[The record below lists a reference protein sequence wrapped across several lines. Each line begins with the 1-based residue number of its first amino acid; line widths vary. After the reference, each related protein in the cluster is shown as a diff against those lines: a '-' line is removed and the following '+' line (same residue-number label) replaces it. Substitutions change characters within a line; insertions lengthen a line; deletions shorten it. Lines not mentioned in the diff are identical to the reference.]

1 MIINMSGGGIDNLKF
16 RVYAATSLPAS
27 GKENDVCIITS
38 TPISGWEVYP
48 NSPAWESGNGHVY
61 IQNDPAYSGEYPNV
75 NILKKNAIWLYLIKC
90 WQYENGT
97 WSAKGA
103 YQYRNGAW
111 VQFSTVFRA
120 TINITYPAG
129 STCKATC
136 GSTTLTAPNTSG
148 IWACVVPNAGTWTV
162 TATNG
167 SDSKSETA
175 EITTDGQSVSVSID
189 YGFDLYKAGDECL
202 AVTGGWVTG
211 STGKGTHSVQKLDSG
226 MHIKCVQGDSDV
238 SDDVG
243 VRTSSKVDLTGYSQ
257 LTIQYRIITRSYKL
271 SLKVGT
277 STAVATSN
285 SNSYNAILDLNG
297 NPGNYE
303 KTLPINFSTQMYIGV
318 CTHCTYG
325 SPTSE
330 FVVERVFLR

>member
-1 MIINMSGGGIDNLKF
+1 MIFNMTGPGSSGGKLTVTTPGAGITVTAARDGKTKT
-16 RVYAATSLPAS
+16 RVS
-27 GKENDVCIITS
+27 GADGTAVFK
-38 TPISGWEVYP
+38 GL
-48 NSPAWESGNGHVY
+48 ESGDWVLT
-61 IQNDPAYSGEYPNV
+61 ITDGERTSVPV
-75 NILKKNAIWLYLIKC
+75 SITIKTD
-90 WQYENGT
+90 YAT
-97 WSAKGA
+97 ALT
-103 YQYRNGAW
+103 
-111 VQFSTVFRA
+111 FFTA
-120 TINITYPAG
+120 TINVSYPEG
-129 STCKATC
+129 SSCTATD
-136 GSTTLTAPNTSG
+136 GVTTLTAPDTSG
-148 IWACVVPNAGTWTV
+148 TWACVVPNAGTWTV
-162 TATNG
+162 TATDG
-167 SDSKSETA
+167 SESKSETA

-189 YGFDLYKAGDECL
+189 YGFDLYKAGDERI

-226 MHIKCVQGDSDV
+226 MHMKCVQGDSDL

-285 SNSYNAILDLNG
+285 SFSYDAILDLNG
-297 NPGNYE
+297 TPGNYE

-325 SPTSE
+325 LPTSE

>member
-1 MIINMSGGGIDNLKF
+1 MIFNMTGPGISGGALTVTTPGAGITVTAARDGKTKT
-16 RVYAATSLPAS
+16 RVS
-27 GKENDVCIITS
+27 GADGTAVFK
-38 TPISGWEVYP
+38 GM
-48 NSPAWESGNGHVY
+48 ESG
-61 IQNDPAYSGEYPNV
+61 DW
-75 NILKKNAIWLYLIKC
+75 AIAITDGSQTAQK
-90 WQYENGT
+90 
-97 WSAKGA
+97 
-103 YQYRNGAW
+103 
-111 VQFSTVFRA
+111 TVAVTTDYAVALTFFAA
-120 TINITYPAG
+120 TINVSYPAG
-129 STCKATC
+129 SVCTATD
-136 GSTTLTAPNTSG
+136 GVTTLTAPDTG
-148 IWACVVPNAGTWTV
+148 GTWACVVPNAGTWTV
-162 TATNG
+162 TATDG
-167 SDSKSETA
+167 SESKSETA

-189 YGFDLYKAGDECL
+189 YGFDLYKAGDERI

-226 MHIKCVQGDSDV
+226 MHMKCVQGNSDL

-285 SNSYNAILDLNG
+285 SSSYDAILDLNG
-297 NPGNYE
+297 TPGNYE

-325 SPTSE
+325 LPTSE

>member
-1 MIINMSGGGIDNLKF
+1 MIFNMTGPGISGGNLTVTTPGAGITVTAARDGKTKT
-16 RVYAATSLPAS
+16 RVS
-27 GKENDVCIITS
+27 GADGTAVFK
-38 TPISGWEVYP
+38 GL
-48 NSPAWESGNGHVY
+48 ESGDWVLT
-61 IQNDPAYSGEYPNV
+61 ITDGERTSVPV
-75 NILKKNAIWLYLIKC
+75 SITIKTD
-90 WQYENGT
+90 YAT
-97 WSAKGA
+97 ALT
-103 YQYRNGAW
+103 
-111 VQFSTVFRA
+111 FFTA
-120 TINITYPAG
+120 TINVSYPEG
-129 STCKATC
+129 SSCTATD
-136 GSTTLTAPNTSG
+136 GVTTLSAPDTG
-148 IWACVVPNAGTWTV
+148 GTWACVVPNAGTWTV
-162 TATNG
+162 TATDG
-167 SDSKSETA
+167 SESKSETA

-226 MHIKCVQGDSDV
+226 MHMKCVQGNSDL

-285 SNSYNAILDLNG
+285 SSSYDAILDLNG
-297 NPGNYE
+297 TPGNYE

-325 SPTSE
+325 LPTSE

>member
-1 MIINMSGGGIDNLKF
+1 MIFNMTGPGISGGNLTVTTPGAGIT
-16 RVYAATSLPAS
+16 VTAARDGKTKTRAS
-27 GKENDVCIITS
+27 GADGTAVFK
-38 TPISGWEVYP
+38 GL
-48 NSPAWESGNGHVY
+48 ESGDWVLTITDGERTSVPVSIT
-61 IQNDPAYSGEYPNV
+61 IQTDYATA
-75 NILKKNAIWLYLIKC
+75 L
-90 WQYENGT
+90 T
-97 WSAKGA
+97 
-103 YQYRNGAW
+103 
-111 VQFSTVFRA
+111 FFTA
-120 TINITYPAG
+120 TINVSYPEG
-129 STCKATC
+129 SSCTATD
-136 GSTTLTAPNTSG
+136 GVTTLTAPDTG
-148 IWACVVPNAGTWTV
+148 GTWACIVPNAGTWTV
-162 TATNG
+162 TATDG
-167 SDSKSETA
+167 SESKSENA

-189 YGFDLYKAGDECL
+189 YGFDLYKAGDERI

-226 MHIKCVQGDSDV
+226 MHMKCVQGNSDL

-285 SNSYNAILDLNG
+285 SSSYDAILDLNG
-297 NPGNYE
+297 TPGNYE

-325 SPTSE
+325 LPTSE

>member
-1 MIINMSGGGIDNLKF
+1 MIFNMTGPGISGGNLTVTTPGAGIT
-16 RVYAATSLPAS
+16 VTAARDGKTKTRAS
-27 GKENDVCIITS
+27 GADGTAVFK
-38 TPISGWEVYP
+38 GL
-48 NSPAWESGNGHVY
+48 ESGDWVLT
-61 IQNDPAYSGEYPNV
+61 ITDGERTSVPV
-75 NILKKNAIWLYLIKC
+75 SITIKTD
-90 WQYENGT
+90 YAT
-97 WSAKGA
+97 ALT
-103 YQYRNGAW
+103 
-111 VQFSTVFRA
+111 FFTA
-120 TINITYPAG
+120 TINVSYPEG
-129 STCKATC
+129 SSCTATD
-136 GSTTLTAPNTSG
+136 GVTTLSAPDTG
-148 IWACVVPNAGTWTV
+148 GPWACVVPNAGTWTV
-162 TATNG
+162 TATDG
-167 SDSKSETA
+167 SESKSETA

-226 MHIKCVQGDSDV
+226 MHMKCVQGNSDV

-271 SLKVGT
+271 SLKIGT
-277 STAVATSN
+277 STSVATSN
-285 SNSYNAILDLNG
+285 SSSYDAILDLNG
-297 NPGNYE
+297 TPGNYE

-325 SPTSE
+325 LPTSE

>member
-1 MIINMSGGGIDNLKF
+1 MIFNMTGPGISGGKLTVTTPGAGITVTAARDGKTKT
-16 RVYAATSLPAS
+16 RVS
-27 GKENDVCIITS
+27 GADGTAVFK
-38 TPISGWEVYP
+38 GL
-48 NSPAWESGNGHVY
+48 ESGDWVLT
-61 IQNDPAYSGEYPNV
+61 ITDGERTSVPV
-75 NILKKNAIWLYLIKC
+75 SITIKTD
-90 WQYENGT
+90 YAT
-97 WSAKGA
+97 ALT
-103 YQYRNGAW
+103 
-111 VQFSTVFRA
+111 FFTA
-120 TINITYPAG
+120 TINVSYPEG
-129 STCKATC
+129 SSCTATD
-136 GSTTLTAPNTSG
+136 GVTTLTAPDTG
-148 IWACVVPNAGTWTV
+148 GTWACVVPNAGTWTV
-162 TATNG
+162 TATDG
-167 SDSKSETA
+167 SESKSETA

-189 YGFDLYKAGDECL
+189 YGFDLYKAGDERI

-226 MHIKCVQGDSDV
+226 MHMKCVQGNSDL

-285 SNSYNAILDLNG
+285 SSSYDAILDLNG
-297 NPGNYE
+297 TPGNYE

-325 SPTSE
+325 LPTSE

>member
-1 MIINMSGGGIDNLKF
+1 MIFNMTGPGISGGALTVTTPGAGITVTAARDGKTKT
-16 RVYAATSLPAS
+16 RVS
-27 GKENDVCIITS
+27 GADGTAVFK
-38 TPISGWEVYP
+38 GL
-48 NSPAWESGNGHVY
+48 ESGNWVLT
-61 IQNDPAYSGEYPNV
+61 ITDGERTSVPV
-75 NILKKNAIWLYLIKC
+75 SITIKTD
-90 WQYENGT
+90 YAT
-97 WSAKGA
+97 ALT
-103 YQYRNGAW
+103 
-111 VQFSTVFRA
+111 FFTA
-120 TINITYPAG
+120 TINVSYPEG
-129 STCKATC
+129 SSCTATD
-136 GSTTLTAPNTSG
+136 GVTTLTAPDTG
-148 IWACVVPNAGTWTV
+148 GTWACVVPNAGTWTV
-162 TATNG
+162 TATDG
-167 SDSKSETA
+167 SESKSETA

-189 YGFDLYKAGDECL
+189 YGFDLYKAGDERI

-226 MHIKCVQGDSDV
+226 MHMKCVQGDSDL

-271 SLKVGT
+271 SLKIGT

-285 SNSYNAILDLNG
+285 SSSYDAILDLNG
-297 NPGNYE
+297 TPGNYE

-325 SPTSE
+325 LPTSE